1 MKNEKSVSSCSESND
16 EIYRFQISAEHHHFR
31 HAGFKNGIW
40 YGCVDGRPITAP
52 YHNKE
57 AAECA
62 AISAL
67 TSNAYMAH
75 LQTHLES
82 KGATQEQKEDLIKR
96 IEKYKNM
103 LPLQYAYSI
112 RQEGK

>member
-1 MKNEKSVSSCSESND
+1 MENEKSVSSCLESNGKVD
-16 EIYRFQISAEHHHFR
+16 KFQISAEQHPFR
-31 HAGFKNGIW
+31 AAGFKNGVW

-57 AAECA
+57 AAEYA
-62 AISAL
+62 AMSAL

-82 KGATQEQKEDLIKR
+82 KGTTQEQKEDLMNR
-96 IEKYKNM
+96 VEKYKNIF
-103 LPLQYAYSI
+103 PLQYADSI
-112 RQEGK
+112 RQEK